1 MADKEETEEVAEVVE
16 APKAP
21 SPWRSKVSTP
31 ATGTGGSVQVEY
43 TGHGSY
49 SILGFTFSNEN
60 RTQRVPGNIANL
72 VLATG
77 KFK

>member
-1 MADKEETEEVAEVVE
+1 MADEEETDEVAEVVE
-16 APKAP
+16 APKVP
-21 SPWRSKVSTP
+21 SPWRSRASTP
-31 ATGTGGSVQVEY
+31 DTGSSVQVEY

>member
-1 MADKEETEEVAEVVE
+1 MADKEEAEEVAEVVE

-21 SPWRSKVSTP
+21 SSWRSKASTP
-31 ATGTGGSVQVEY
+31 DTGGGVQVEY
-43 TGHGSY
+43 LGSGSY

-60 RTQRVPGNIANL
+60 RTQTVPGNIANL